1 MLKDLLEQFAILEGD
16 VVSFA
21 DFKAK
26 KDGEEIKEEPKT
38 DGKKHVEI
46 VEVTFKW
53 KEGDQK
59 SNDILEI
66 GKTYPYEEAQ
76 KRVYELDYYTWNS
89 ASTMLYGGCDK
100 SDYTAKIL
108 VDGQEDTY
116 EGHMEFGQGYTNPET
131 LSFKYNMQYFLGDE
145 YIVDSPDI
153 PYDMEEFKKKYGT
166 REENVKKYI
175 EDNKPELPVSTD
187 YSAKSIDEVAIGDIF
202 FNSEYSDY
210 SRKTYY
216 DFFRVVKRSK
226 SSVWV
231 EKLKVKKIKE
241 LVYDGKYLDDQYY
254 EVPSDETA
262 EEQKMLHADLT
273 KPFRLSL
280 GYDNRLQC
288 SQGSGHYKEILY
300 AWKGK
305 AMKESFEQKS
315 IYAKLNEDL
324 KPYLHEFY
332 NVEGLDSIDM
342 TIVSLGMEDGIE
354 TLELDG
360 VQFCRAEDE
369 ELSNAIDICI
379 EEEFMPEWKE
389 QGIVSYNVDS
399 VLFDKEDGNGVA
411 YVGLFRGDDLDESAD
426 KAEELKKIF
435 EDAFKGG
442 KMNCFET
449 AKGVVYVEPQGEQ
462 LVYGGMTNGGI
473 IPEYKFDY
481 DFNHSFDWNLQGHI
495 EQIMEEEGYP
505 IDESLNEDIS
515 SLDDIVFLE
524 EDPLYDGECYPKKL
538 PNDEENKYY
547 VAMGYKD
554 YRNSEDGKLVKAT
567 PDYEKSTGL
576 VKIPY
581 SEFEDGFGMA
591 YQDSFDEAP
600 DEETIDM
607 YCLGYAVYFKEVVD
621 EKELLLNF
629 TVLADVEDH
638 HLEYDVTGK
647 WIPPK
652 SLNESLNEDESVEEK
667 LQKIADEVKAEIN
680 KIYADDKDLL
690 EYFVVEPLIKEGHYN
705 DGSTLYGIEVRTELS
720 YEDLWNLSDKLDELI
735 KKYDKDAYFD
745 MEGGG
750 IITAVFDFDKK
761 EPLFRVVIEDGKT
774 PSILKCY
781 TLEEAEDIFQQIT
794 HSPNKDKILRISI
807 EKLEDGEYKV
817 IKEEKP
823 HYNESI
829 NEGLYGLPD
838 VEYISHGD
846 WSDGEVEY
854 QGFLYNAADVTEFVY
869 DDYAEYCKENN
880 EQESDEGFDK
890 WIKDNTDYVYS
901 ALSVLNPHEA
911 YAIFKNKEL
920 VAIYGNADTA
930 FTKAFEM
937 GAEEQEDGFLS
948 GEFDV
953 AEMKD
958 YKWVR
963 SNRYVDMPD
972 GGVIR
977 DVEESDWAKVQV
989 NESLAEAVEK
999 YPKQLAQAIKKC
1011 WYGDYKDK
1019 GRYAKIGKWEI
1030 GLGGYDTG
1038 YEVSFDGT
1046 PIFAI
1051 RTTWGDNKVDMY
1063 QDEDDIK
1070 NLCGYNF
1077 KQIMKAINE
1086 VDPETILNEPEQMYR
1101 LVIKTDEDNLS
1112 VVNEILGHYSE
1123 IEADDIDDNSYDSII
1138 CFYVNKNDK
1147 DILNQI
1153 YKDLKELNNDAIELK
1168 EPFEIY

>member
-116 EGHMEFGQGYTNPET
+116 DGHMEFGQGYTNPET

-145 YIVDSPDI
+145 YVVDSPDI

-187 YSAKSIDEVAIGDIF
+187 YSAKSIDEVAVGDIF

-254 EVPSDETA
+254 EVPSDESA
-262 EEQKMLHADLT
+262 DEQKMLHADLT

-288 SQGSGHYKEILY
+288 SQGSGHYKETLY

-332 NVEGLDSIDM
+332 NVEGLDSINM
-342 TIVSLGMEDGIE
+342 KIVSLGMEDGIE

-379 EEEFMPEWKE
+379 EEEFMPEWEE

-411 YVGLFRGDDLDESAD
+411 YVGLFRGDDLDETVKEEN

-435 EDAFKGG
+435 EDAFKNG

-449 AKGVVYVEPQGEQ
+449 AKGVVYLEPQGEQ

-505 IDESLNEDIS
+505 IDEDMAETSHNNRMLNYVDKKEKFQKLIIKDFIRLAKEYYGNDYSSKMKEDKVNVTWDEEPNGYMCLKLNICGDEQLLISAPLEEVNQDFFVETAQELNTAIENEEINLLQQRFSESLNEDIP

-524 EDPLYDGECYPKKL
+524 EDPLYDGACYPKRL
-538 PNDEENKYY
+538 PYDEENKYY

-600 DEETIDM
+600 DVETIDM
-607 YCLGYAVYFKEVVD
+607 YCLGNAVYFKEVVD

-667 LQKIADEVKAEIN
+667 LQKIADEVKEEIN

-720 YEDLWNLSDKLDELI
+720 YEDLWNLSDKLNELI

-761 EPLFRVVIEDGKT
+761 EPPFRIVIEDGET
-774 PSILKCY
+774 PSILKYY

-823 HYNESI
+823 HYNESL
-829 NEGLYGLPD
+829 NESKKLQEGLYGLPD
-838 VEYISHGD
+838 VKYISHGD

-869 DDYAEYCKENN
+869 DDYVDYCNELG
-880 EQESDEGFDK
+880 EQESDEGFEE
-890 WIKDNTDYVYS
+890 WIKENANNAVYN
-901 ALSVLNPHEA
+901 ALSFLNPHEA

-930 FTKAFEM
+930 FTKAF
-937 GAEEQEDGFLS
+937 FLS
-948 GEFDV
+948 SGMIFENAFTIFLNSAVSTLIRRPAFATISSDV
-953 AEMKD
+953 SAPTLF
-958 YKWVR
+958 R
-963 SNRYVDMPD
+963 
-972 GGVIR
+972 
-977 DVEESDWAKVQV
+977 
-989 NESLAEAVEK
+989 
-999 YPKQLAQAIKKC
+999 
-1011 WYGDYKDK
+1011 
-1019 GRYAKIGKWEI
+1019 
-1030 GLGGYDTG
+1030 
-1038 YEVSFDGT
+1038 
-1046 PIFAI
+1046 
-1051 RTTWGDNKVDMY
+1051 
-1063 QDEDDIK
+1063 
-1070 NLCGYNF
+1070 
-1077 KQIMKAINE
+1077 
-1086 VDPETILNEPEQMYR
+1086 
-1101 LVIKTDEDNLS
+1101 
-1112 VVNEILGHYSE
+1112 
-1123 IEADDIDDNSYDSII
+1123 
-1138 CFYVNKNDK
+1138 
-1147 DILNQI
+1147 
-1153 YKDLKELNNDAIELK
+1153 
-1168 EPFEIY
+1168 

>member
-26 KDGEEIKEEPKT
+26 KDGEEAKEEPKT

-187 YSAKSIDEVAIGDIF
+187 YSAKSIDEVAVGDIF

-226 SSVWV
+226 SSIWV

-254 EVPSDETA
+254 EIPSDETA

-288 SQGSGHYKEILY
+288 SQGSGHYKETLY

-315 IYAKLNEDL
+315 IYTKLNESL

-332 NVEGLDSIDM
+332 NVDGLDSINM

-379 EEEFMPEWKE
+379 EEEFMPEWEE

-399 VLFDKEDGNGVA
+399 VQFDKEDGNGVA
-411 YVGLFRGDDLDESAD
+411 FVGLFRGDDLDETVKEEN
-426 KAEELKKIF
+426 KAEELKKLF
-435 EDAFKGG
+435 DDAFKGG

-481 DFNHSFDWNLQGHI
+481 DFDQSFDWNLQGHI

-505 IDESLNEDIS
+505 IDEDMAETSHNDRMLNYVDKKEKFQKLIIKDFIRLAKEYYGNDYSSKMKEDK
-515 SLDDIVFLE
+515 V
-524 EDPLYDGECYPKKL
+524 
-538 PNDEENKYY
+538 NVTWDEEPN
-547 VAMGYKD
+547 GYMCL
-554 YRNSEDGKLVKAT
+554 KLNIC
-567 PDYEKSTGL
+567 G
-576 VKIPY
+576 
-581 SEFEDGFGMA
+581 
-591 YQDSFDEAP
+591 DEQLLISAP
-600 DEETIDM
+600 
-607 YCLGYAVYFKEVVD
+607 LKEVNQDFFV
-621 EKELLLNF
+621 ETAQELNTAIENEEINLLQQRF
-629 TVLADVEDH
+629 
-638 HLEYDVTGK
+638 
-647 WIPPK
+647 
-652 SLNESLNEDESVEEK
+652 SESLNEDESVEEK

-761 EPLFRVVIEDGKT
+761 EPLFRVVIEDGET
-774 PSILKCY
+774 PSILKYY

-829 NEGLYGLPD
+829 NEGLYGLKD
-838 VEYISHGD
+838 VRYISHGD
-846 WSDGEVEY
+846 WADGEVEY
-854 QGFLYNAADVTEFVY
+854 QGFLYNASDVTEFVY
-869 DDYAEYCKENN
+869 DDYVEFCNENG
-880 EQESDEGFDK
+880 EEESDEGFEK
-890 WIKDNTDYVYS
+890 WIKDNADCTYN
-901 ALSVLNPHEA
+901 ALSCLTPHEA
-911 YAIFKNKEL
+911 YAIFKNNEII
-920 VAIYGNADTA
+920 AIYGDADTA

-937 GAEEQEDGFLS
+937 GAEEQEDGYLT
-948 GEFDV
+948 GEVIV

-958 YKWVR
+958 YKWYMM
-963 SNRYVDMPD
+963 NRYVDMPLGD
-972 GGVIR
+972 FIR
-977 DVEESDWAKVQV
+977 DVEEKDWQKVQIT
-989 NESLAEAVEK
+989 ESLKENKSIAK
-999 YPKQLAQAIKKC
+999 RNYPKMLSELIKKC
-1011 WYGDYKDK
+1011 WYGNGKFA
-1019 GRYAKIGKWEI
+1019 RNGKWSI
-1030 GLGGYDTG
+1030 GLGGYDHG
-1038 YEVSFDGT
+1038 YEVYFDGDT
-1046 PIFAI
+1046 ICQIKPDNEVYFGRSEDVIKEICGYDFEQILKAI
-1051 RTTWGDNKVDMY
+1051 QEVESDAFIKEDEYKLIIEFEKEYLDEIYNIINKLDIAVDEQY
-1063 QDEDDIK
+1063 NTFYGIYSNDEDELDEIASKIK
-1070 NLCGYNF
+1070 AADKNGHFN
-1077 KQIMKAINE
+1077 IRVIE
-1086 VDPETILNEPEQMYR
+1086 V
-1101 LVIKTDEDNLS
+1101 
-1112 VVNEILGHYSE
+1112 
-1123 IEADDIDDNSYDSII
+1123 
-1138 CFYVNKNDK
+1138 
-1147 DILNQI
+1147 
-1153 YKDLKELNNDAIELK
+1153 
-1168 EPFEIY
+1168 